1 MVDDKELERLGRM
14 KAPEPGAEA
23 RARAMHAAMQAFDS
37 ENNSTAPQG
46 SAEGLRLTH
55 QIRKLWREMM
65 QKKLLAAPA
74 LAGLVALPI
83 AGYATFYLMEES
95 PFRFGVG
102 QDAAEQ
108 PARQEADQA
117 TAELK
122 KKDGE
127 RTASA
132 TCFPSSRLR
141 PPHRS
146 RKCDAAPAESEAVSR
161 EALPGCLPRRPT
173 NSRGRRGRCS
183 RASQQRRS

>member
-23 RARAMHAAMQAFDS
+23 RARAMHAAMQAFDG

-55 QIRKLWREMM
+55 QIRKLWRETM

-95 PFRFGVG
+95 PFRFSIG

-122 KKDGE
+122 KKDGDE
-127 RTASA
+127 QQRDVLSELAAPPTA
-132 TCFPSSRLR
+132 PKREMN
-141 PPHRS
+141 
-146 RKCDAAPAESEAVSR
+146 AAPAESEAVSR
-161 EALPGCLPRRPT
+161 EVSGLLSAPSDE
-173 NSRGRRGRCS
+173 SRGR
-183 RASQQRRS
+183 AA